1 MSQSRDWQ
9 GTLREAVEQIKT
21 RYDFIGRQ
29 TGASFLGVVY
39 PPEVESAVL
48 REWKTLTSGLGS
60 EFEVRTVDVLAVT
73 MLVVD
78 ELGSEAIADT
88 LAAPMPG
95 SNPEAELGQM
105 WVRVV
110 VEQVKQVLSQPST
123 AKLVVVLEHLSALY
137 PVTSPQAVMKT
148 LEQCGVEG
156 LVVFLIPGK
165 IKSRNVY
172 SFINQR
178 EHSMYRG
185 DLI

>member
-78 ELGSEAIADT
+78 ELGSEAIGQTGVAMNADG
-88 LAAPMPG
+88 AARVNCH
-95 SNPEAELGQM
+95 NPVGG
-105 WVRVV
+105 
-110 VEQVKQVLSQPST
+110 T
-123 AKLVVVLEHLSALY
+123 KLLLFRYLKY
-137 PVTSPQAVMKT
+137 TT
-148 LEQCGVEG
+148 
-156 LVVFLIPGK
+156 
-165 IKSRNVY
+165 
-172 SFINQR
+172 
-178 EHSMYRG
+178 RG
-185 DLI
+185 